1 MEDDEIVRTL
11 GGKLAQYGRG
21 NRTQGDTRRATHTK
35 IVHNDALIA
44 LQGDAIEEGL
54 GRGVRDGIDDFMHG
68 RMALGEGLELTV
80 ATDYIIDK
88 GIAIHLRGHSHT
100 ILRPKEEGG
109 FLPVVQVLARLGA
122 LIDKR
127 GSVAV
132 DGEIALGDALH
143 LRIERALHHFVFS
156 QALEG
161 MTDGLTE
168 AIDLTG
174 TIDPP
179 HAIATKLRL

>member
-1 MEDDEIVRTL
+1 M
-11 GGKLAQYGRG
+11 
-21 NRTQGDTRRATHTK
+21 
-35 IVHNDALIA
+35 
-44 LQGDAIEEGL
+44 
-54 GRGVRDGIDDFMHG
+54 
-68 RMALGEGLELTV
+68 
-80 ATDYIIDK
+80 
-88 GIAIHLRGHSHT
+88 
-100 ILRPKEEGG
+100 
-109 FLPVVQVLARLGA
+109 LARLRA

-179 HAIATKLRL
+179 HAIAAKLRLELFAEVARQDIALNERIAEISDAHRTVQLLDTCQLLIEMVHAARLPLTIIGNHRNTFRRGLGLYHSGDDGINTVNGIVHHDGIGNRRHNRWGLGNVKHLCAVCP

>member
-1 MEDDEIVRTL
+1 MEDDEVVGTL
-11 GGKLAQYGRG
+11 GGKLAQHARG
-21 NRTQGDTRRATHTK
+21 NRAQGNTRRATHTE
-35 IVHNDALIA
+35 IVHDDALIA
-44 LQGDAIEEGL
+44 LQVDAIKVSL

-68 RMALGEGLELTV
+68 GMTLGEGLELTV

-100 ILRPKEEGG
+100 ILRPEEEGG
-109 FLPVVQVLARLGA
+109 FLPIAQVLARLRA

-156 QALEG
+156 QALKG

-179 HAIATKLRL
+179 HTVTTKLRL